1 MNFVL
6 DVHTHTIASGHAYST
21 LMENIV
27 SAKERGLELLGV
39 SDHCPNMPGGPHEFY
54 FGNLKTIPPYVNGIR
69 IIKGCEANI
78 INYKGDI
85 DLSLK
90 LQKRMELIIASLHEV
105 CIKPGSRRENT
116 EAFKGAM
123 DNPLVDVIGHSG
135 NPAFPIYE
143 EEVVSYAKE
152 KNVLIEL
159 NNGSFTSRAG
169 SETNCLKIARLCK
182 EYGASIILGTDS
194 HFCTQIGD
202 FSKVA
207 SVVNEVGFSEELIM
221 NTSKE
226 KLLNFLKVKGNIK
239 I

>member
-1 MNFVL
+1 MKFVL

-21 LMENIV
+21 LMENIAY
-27 SAKERGLELLGV
+27 AKERGLELLGV

-54 FGNLKTIPPYVNGIR
+54 FGNLKTIPSYVDGIR

-78 INYKGDI
+78 ISYRGDI

-90 LQKRMELIIASLHEV
+90 LQERMELIIASLHEV
-105 CIKPGSRRENT
+105 CINPGSIRENT
-116 EAFKGAM
+116 EALKGAM
-123 DNPLVDVIGHSG
+123 DNPLVDIIAHSG

-152 KNVLIEL
+152 KNVIIEL

-169 SETNCLKIARLCK
+169 SETNCLKIAKLCK
-182 EYGASIILGTDS
+182 KYETRVILGTDS

-207 SVVNEVGFSEELIM
+207 SIVSEAGLSEELIM

-226 KLLNFLKVKGNIK
+226 KLLDFLKDKGNIK